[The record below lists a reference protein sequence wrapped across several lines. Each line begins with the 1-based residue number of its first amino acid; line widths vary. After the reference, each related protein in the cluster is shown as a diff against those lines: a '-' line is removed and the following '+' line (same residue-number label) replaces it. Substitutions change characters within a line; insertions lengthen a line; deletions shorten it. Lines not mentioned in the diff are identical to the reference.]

1 MTEVT
6 SQPGVLEL
14 FGLNGKLFLAQ
25 LINFAVVIF
34 VVAKWVYKPLLKAID
49 AREGAIQKGLHDAE
63 EAKRERQ
70 AAVADARHA
79 HDQAQLEARALIEA
93 ARGEAAAERAKLM
106 AETQVELE
114 RQLSEAR
121 ARLKEEKLVMTAAF
135 KKEMVE
141 LVLAATTKVV
151 AKTLDEKGHRA
162 LIEQAIKE
170 LEQNV

>member
-6 SQPGVLEL
+6 TQPGVLEL

-25 LINFAVVIF
+25 LINFTVVIF

-49 AREGAIQKGLHDAE
+49 ARAGTIQKGLKDAE

-70 AAVADARHA
+70 AAVADARNA
-79 HDQAQLEARALIEA
+79 HDQAQVEARALIEV
-93 ARGEAAAERAKLM
+93 ARGEAIAERAKLM

-114 RQLSEAR
+114 HQLNEAR
-121 ARLKEEKLVMTAAF
+121 ARLQEEKLVMTAAF
-135 KKEMVE
+135 KQEMVE

-151 AKTLDEKGHRA
+151 AKTLDADGHRV

-170 LEQNV
+170 LEENV